1 MEHKRNLPPWLIQI
15 LEWDKTMTKKAFD
28 AFDTKFGYTQYRQQM
43 KALEISCH
51 GLIWLV
57 GCLAFLYLGFDCGL
71 WMNMLILQIL
81 DIVLIA
87 GIKAFVRRRRPALNQ
102 DDMFFTKGPDKFSFP
117 SGHASR
123 GFAVMFFFLWLYPL
137 PLIINLVIIFWAVAT
152 AISRICLA
160 RHHILD
166 VVGGLVLAFI
176 EYYIMAL
183 FWLNDENAKKYASYV
198 SNSEDPWSSG

>member
-1 MEHKRNLPPWLIQI
+1 
-15 LEWDKTMTKKAFD
+15 
-28 AFDTKFGYTQYRQQM
+28 
-43 KALEISCH
+43 
-51 GLIWLV
+51 
-57 GCLAFLYLGFDCGL
+57 
-71 WMNMLILQIL
+71 
-81 DIVLIA
+81 
-87 GIKAFVRRRRPALNQ
+87 
-102 DDMFFTKGPDKFSFP
+102 
-117 SGHASR
+117 
-123 GFAVMFFFLWLYPL
+123 MFFFLWLYPL
-137 PLIINLVIIFWAVAT
+137 PLIFNLVIIFWAVAT